1 MSLDRSRRDFGSDRL
16 IYIGPRYEPTV
27 GLIHLE
33 TTDARADISLEI
45 LDPKTLLLSWTN
57 LSAKAPSMVHNMRT
71 SIKDAMYYSTL
82 LYN

>member
-33 TTDARADISLEI
+33 TTDARAGILLENI
-45 LDPKTLLLSWTN
+45 GPQDLTVVLELT
-57 LSAKAPSMVHNMRT
+57 
-71 SIKDAMYYSTL
+71 
-82 LYN
+82 

>member
-33 TTDARADISLEI
+33 TTDARADISLENI
-45 LDPKTLLLSWTN
+45 GPQDLTVVLDL
-57 LSAKAPSMVHNMRT
+57 
-71 SIKDAMYYSTL
+71 I
-82 LYN
+82 